1 MKTRRALIALT
12 LAGIASAIAFVGVG
26 IATPSARQSKARTIN
41 VAIRFSDAHT
51 RLDLGQT
58 GSTTGDT
65 VTFSGPLLEGED
77 GRRIGFGQGH
87 CVMTL
92 PTRPL
97 AQCAATFFFPRGQI
111 STQGPNYFN
120 RPFNEGIVGG
130 TGEFRSARG
139 EMRAVPFPGG
149 DGLRLTFRVLR

>member
-1 MKTRRALIALT
+1 MKTRRALLALS
-12 LAGIASAIAFVGVG
+12 LAATASAIAFVGVS
-26 IATPSARQSKARTIN
+26 IATPSAKPSKTRTIS
-41 VAIRFSDAHT
+41 VSIRFSDAHT
-51 RLDLGQT
+51 RLDLGEPS
-58 GSTTGDT
+58 STTGDT
-65 VTFSGPLLEGED
+65 VTFSGPLLEGD

-87 CVMTL
+87 CIMTL

-97 AQCAATFFFPRGQI
+97 AHCSATFFFPRGQI

-139 EMRAVPFPGG
+139 EMKAVPFPSG
-149 DGLRLTFRVLR
+149 DGLRLTFKVLR